1 VTRWGRAG
9 LPPGRMRLL
18 VDHLAAGLSP
28 PQAARAAGVSVTW
41 AKVINRRMGGVYR
54 PPGVTYCAR
63 YLDREERYELA
74 RLRECGLSVR
84 QIAARMGRSPSTVSR
99 ELARNADPRT
109 GGYQP
114 ERAHRLAWERQR
126 RPKDSRLSRHPVLR
140 AAVQQMLDN
149 RYSPEQASGRL
160 RVLYPGEAAM
170 QVSHETIYQSI
181 YVYPRGALRRELQAC
196 LRAGRAVRKRRGT
209 RPRSWDRITDAVPIG
224 QRPPEVEGRL
234 VPGHHEG
241 DLIMGSAASNSAV
254 GTIVERTTGYLTL
267 LPLHAGRDAATV
279 ADAVIEHMSALPPW
293 FARTLTW
300 DRGMEMAR
308 HHKITAATGIAV
320 YFADPY
326 APWQRGSNEN
336 INGLLREYLP
346 KGTDL
351 RAWTPLQLHAI
362 AAELN
367 DRPRKRLGFRTP
379 AEEFAKLLEQDQER
393 VATTP

>member
-1 VTRWGRAG
+1 VGRGQGWRRFPPEQVRLVLDQLACGLRPAHAAAVT
-9 LPPGRMRLL
+9 
-18 VDHLAAGLSP
+18 
-28 PQAARAAGVSVTW
+28 GVSKSY
-41 AKVINRRMGGVYR
+41 ACLLDRRMGGVYR
-54 PPGVTYCAR
+54 PPGVTYCDR

-74 RLRECGLSVR
+74 RLRERGLSMR
-84 QIAARMGRSPSTVSR
+84 QIAARLGRSPSTVSR
-99 ELARNADPRT
+99 ELARNADPRA

-126 RPKDSRLSRHPVLR
+126 RPKPSRLSQHPALR
-140 AAVQQMLDN
+140 EVVQQMLDR
-149 RYSPEQASGRL
+149 RYSPEQISGRL
-160 RVLYPGEAAM
+160 TVEYPGDPAM
-170 QVSHETIYQSI
+170 RVSHETIYQSI
-181 YVYPRGALRRELQAC
+181 YVYPRGELRRELTAC
-196 LRAGRAVRKRRGT
+196 LRTGRAVRRRRGRRT
-209 RPRSWDRITDAVPIG
+209 LRVGIVDAVPIG

-241 DLIMGSAASNSAV
+241 DLIMGSKASNSAV
-254 GTIVERTTGYLTL
+254 GTIVERVSGYLTL
-267 LPLHAGRDAATV
+267 LPLHAGHGAAPV
-279 ADAVIEHMSALPPW
+279 ADAIIEQMSALPPW

-300 DRGMEMAR
+300 DRGAELAQ
-308 HHKITAATGIAV
+308 HKRVTAATGIQV

-351 RAWTPLQLHAI
+351 SVHTAAQLHAI

-367 DRPRKRLGFRTP
+367 DRPRKRLGYHTP
-379 AEEFAKLLEQDQER
+379 AEAFAKLLAEDQR